1 MIRSITLALLGAGL
15 LGLAQPAH
23 AIEPAESIRAGGH
36 WGIGLGGGT
45 AVSGL
50 SFKYFLTNGTA
61 LQVIAGGAGYS
72 NSDFGTTALGVDID
86 FLIEMP
92 TITTAG
98 DVFELGWA
106 LGLGGWTWI
115 PDPFWLGANGVVG
128 LEFNFIPVPLDLV
141 LEYRPAI
148 RLVPDVGV
156 ELVDFGGHVRFY
168 FQ

>member
-1 MIRSITLALLGAGL
+1 MNRIIALALVGVGL
-15 LGLAQPAH
+15 LGPALPAH
-23 AIEPAESIRAGGH
+23 AVAPADSVRAAGH

-45 AVSGL
+45 AVSGV

-61 LQVIAGGAGYS
+61 LQAIVGAAGYG
-72 NSDFGTTALGVDID
+72 NPDDFDSALGVDID

-92 TITTAG
+92 TITTAA

-106 LGLGGWTWI
+106 IGVGGWTWI
-115 PDPFWLGANGVVG
+115 PDPFWLGINGVLG
-128 LEFNFIPVPLDLV
+128 LEFNFIPIPLDLV

-148 RLVPDVGV
+148 RVVPDVGTD
-156 ELVDFGGHVRFY
+156 LYDFGGHIRFY